1 MKKMAAILPVLV
13 ILATSLPLP
22 GFAAEELQ
30 GGAAAPEGMPGAV
43 TLSGETPG
51 DEHPEGL
58 VHTVVAGDTLWDLSA
73 RYLGSPWLWPELWQ
87 RNRFLTNPHY
97 IYPGIRV
104 EVFPPSSREYV
115 MEVRGAPPSPPAA
128 STAPEAPAQPVSE
141 KPKEPVAAKE
151 TPLAIP
157 QLEYVRAGRFLPQ
170 RPEGIGNIRSGI
182 DSRVAF
188 SERDKVFLSLDKE
201 IPPGQLLGVFRVR
214 GPVGP
219 PSGSSVSG
227 YVQYLVGIL
236 QVQERENGKVAAV
249 VRKSFEDLSRS
260 DQILEEIPGYDPVMM
275 RPGEDNLEAVVLAGR
290 SEHTEFATGHVV
302 YLDKGTDAGVAVGNL
317 FRVFTGRKEA
327 TWGTVS
333 GGDDRAP
340 VEVARVVV
348 VRTLPGS
355 SSAYIV
361 SGTQSFP
368 SGASARRGTG
378 SGGAAGSR

>member
-1 MKKMAAILPVLV
+1 MKKIAAILPVLV
-13 ILATSLPLP
+13 ILATSLSLP

-30 GGAAAPEGMPGAV
+30 GGGAAPEGMLGAV
-43 TLSGETPG
+43 MLSGDTPG
-51 DEHPEGL
+51 GEYPEGL

-73 RYLGSPWLWPELWQ
+73 RYLGSPWQWPELWQ

-97 IYPGIRV
+97 IYPGIRI
-104 EVFPPSSREYV
+104 ELFPPPAREYM
-115 MEVRGAPPSPPAA
+115 MEVHGAPPVPPPA
-128 STAPEAPAQPVSE
+128 STSPEAPAEPVSE
-141 KPKEPVAAKE
+141 KPGAPVTAKE
-151 TPLAIP
+151 TLPAVP

-170 RPEGIGNIRSGI
+170 RPEGIGNIRSGV

-188 SERDKVFLSLDKE
+188 SEGDKVFLSLGKE

-249 VRKSFEDLSRS
+249 VRKSFEDLSRD
-260 DQILEEIPGYDPVMM
+260 DQILEEIPGYDPVRMV
-275 RPGEDNLEAVVLAGR
+275 PGEDNLEAVVLSGR

-302 YLDKGTDAGVAVGNL
+302 YLDKGADAGVAVGNL
-317 FRVFTGRKEA
+317 FRIFSGRTEA
-327 TWGTVS
+327 TWSSVS

-340 VEVARVVV
+340 VEVARVIV
-348 VRTLPGS
+348 VRVLPGS

-368 SGASARRGTG
+368 SGSSARRGTG
-378 SGGAAGSR
+378 SGGTAGSR